1 MLDEIGF
8 VDLLML
14 MVILVMVHMGLLVS
28 ACIS

>member
-14 MVILVMVHMGLLVS
+14 MVILVMVHLGLLV
-28 ACIS
+28 AVFIS